1 MEEKSWLIFWQGMA
15 MIAVPALAA
24 GGVMWKERQNKK
36 PRRFDPDLDR
46 YERNLK
52 RRMKP

>member
-24 GGVMWKERQNKK
+24 GGRKGPGWGAVGGGAGT
-36 PRRFDPDLDR
+36 
-46 YERNLK
+46 
-52 RRMKP
+52 